1 MDIITRITRQRGKMQ
16 IVISEQ
22 ETIVVPLSLFRERP
36 LTEGQPI
43 NLEEYDNWLMVR
55 QYRHA
60 LDRAVACL
68 AARAHSKHEIEQK
81 LLRVGYRPCTVEMV
95 LYKLEREHLL
105 NDADFARQWVEA
117 RSGRKLGR
125 SRIAQELR
133 RKGIDADEAEEALS
147 VIGEDD
153 QLADAIALAEK
164 AAVPVLRH
172 PRLPDRGAR
181 EVRRGSAQDV
191 SAHCGDAGAAR
202 LPLGHHERGAG
213 AGAAGLIDT

>member
-36 LTEGQPI
+36 LAEGQPI

-125 SRIAQELR
+125 NRIAQELR

-147 VIGEDD
+147 
-153 QLADAIALAEK
+153 AIALAEK
-164 AAVPVLRH
+164 AAAH
-172 PRLPDRGAR
+172 AKSDENPRKTYQRIAAMLA
-181 EVRRGSAQDV
+181 RRGFRWDITKEALAQVLQAD
-191 SAHCGDAGAAR
+191 
-202 LPLGHHERGAG
+202 
-213 AGAAGLIDT
+213 

>member
-105 NDADFARQWVEA
+105 NDADFARQWV
-117 RSGRKLGR
+117 G
-125 SRIAQELR
+125 
-133 RKGIDADEAEEALS
+133 
-147 VIGEDD
+147 
-153 QLADAIALAEK
+153 
-164 AAVPVLRH
+164 
-172 PRLPDRGAR
+172 
-181 EVRRGSAQDV
+181 AQDGTQPYC
-191 SAHCGDAGAAR
+191 ARTAAQGYRCG
-202 LPLGHHERGAG
+202 
-213 AGAAGLIDT
+213 

>member
-147 VIGEDD
+147 AIGEDA

-164 AAVPVLRH
+164 QRRARSPTRIRARRISALR
-172 PRLPDRGAR
+172 RCWRGAASAGTS
-181 EVRRGSAQDV
+181 RRRRWRR
-191 SAHCGDAGAAR
+191 CCR
-202 LPLGHHERGAG
+202 R
-213 AGAAGLIDT
+213 IDT

>member
-105 NDADFARQWVEA
+105 
-117 RSGRKLGR
+117 
-125 SRIAQELR
+125 
-133 RKGIDADEAEEALS
+133 KG
-147 VIGEDD
+147 
-153 QLADAIALAEK
+153 
-164 AAVPVLRH
+164 
-172 PRLPDRGAR
+172 
-181 EVRRGSAQDV
+181 RGSFGAQDGTQPYC
-191 SAHCGDAGAAR
+191 ARTAAQGYRCG
-202 LPLGHHERGAG
+202 
-213 AGAAGLIDT
+213 

>member
-22 ETIVVPLSLFRERP
+22 KTIVVPLSLFRERP

-60 LDRAVACL
+60 LDRAVARL

-133 RKGIDADEAEEALS
+133 RKGIGADEAEEALS
-147 VIGEDD
+147 AIGEDA

-164 AAVPVLRH
+164 QRRARSPMRIRARRISALQRCW
-172 PRLPDRGAR
+172 RGAASAGTSR
-181 EVRRGSAQDV
+181 KRRWRR
-191 SAHCGDAGAAR
+191 CCR
-202 LPLGHHERGAG
+202 R
-213 AGAAGLIDT
+213 IDT

>member
-117 RSGRKLGR
+117 RSGRKLG
-125 SRIAQELR
+125 
-133 RKGIDADEAEEALS
+133 
-147 VIGEDD
+147 
-153 QLADAIALAEK
+153 
-164 AAVPVLRH
+164 
-172 PRLPDRGAR
+172 
-181 EVRRGSAQDV
+181 
-191 SAHCGDAGAAR
+191 
-202 LPLGHHERGAG
+202 HHEGGAG
-213 AGAAGLIDT
+213 AGAAGGLTLDTGAVPRYNENILRKTRKGGKHGGKSGVDLRGEAG

>member
-81 LLRVGYRPCTVEMV
+81 LLRVGYRPARWKWCCTSWSASICSTM
-95 LYKLEREHLL
+95 RT
-105 NDADFARQWVEA
+105 
-117 RSGRKLGR
+117 
-125 SRIAQELR
+125 LR
-133 RKGIDADEAEEALS
+133 GN
-147 VIGEDD
+147 G
-153 QLADAIALAEK
+153 
-164 AAVPVLRH
+164 
-172 PRLPDRGAR
+172 
-181 EVRRGSAQDV
+181 
-191 SAHCGDAGAAR
+191 
-202 LPLGHHERGAG
+202 
-213 AGAAGLIDT
+213 

>member
-105 NDADFARQWVEA
+105 NDAEM
-117 RSGRKLGR
+117 G
-125 SRIAQELR
+125 
-133 RKGIDADEAEEALS
+133 
-147 VIGEDD
+147 
-153 QLADAIALAEK
+153 
-164 AAVPVLRH
+164 
-172 PRLPDRGAR
+172 RGAFGTQAGTQPHCAR
-181 EVRRGSAQDV
+181 TAAQGYR
-191 SAHCGDAGAAR
+191 CG
-202 LPLGHHERGAG
+202 
-213 AGAAGLIDT
+213 

>member
-68 AARAHSKHEIEQK
+68 AARAN
-81 LLRVGYRPCTVEMV
+81 RNCCG
-95 LYKLEREHLL
+95 
-105 NDADFARQWVEA
+105 A
-117 RSGRKLGR
+117 
-125 SRIAQELR
+125 
-133 RKGIDADEAEEALS
+133 
-147 VIGEDD
+147 
-153 QLADAIALAEK
+153 AIA
-164 AAVPVLRH
+164 P
-172 PRLPDRGAR
+172 AR
-181 EVRRGSAQDV
+181 WRW
-191 SAHCGDAGAAR
+191 CC
-202 LPLGHHERGAG
+202 
-213 AGAAGLIDT
+213 IN

>member
-1 MDIITRITRQRGKMQ
+1 MDIITRITRQHGKMQ

-117 RSGRKLGR
+117 RSGRKMGR

-147 VIGEDD
+147 AIGEDA

-164 AAVPVLRH
+164 AAARAKSDEN
-172 PRLPDRGAR
+172 PRKTYQRIAAMLA
-181 EVRRGSAQDV
+181 RRGFRWDITKEALAQVLQAD
-191 SAHCGDAGAAR
+191 
-202 LPLGHHERGAG
+202 
-213 AGAAGLIDT
+213 

>member
-105 NDADFARQWVEA
+105 NDADFCLLYT
-117 RSGRKLGR
+117 S
-125 SRIAQELR
+125 
-133 RKGIDADEAEEALS
+133 DAA
-147 VIGEDD
+147 DD
-153 QLADAIALAEK
+153 
-164 AAVPVLRH
+164 
-172 PRLPDRGAR
+172 
-181 EVRRGSAQDV
+181 
-191 SAHCGDAGAAR
+191 
-202 LPLGHHERGAG
+202 
-213 AGAAGLIDT
+213 

>member
-68 AARAHSKHEIEQK
+68 AARAHSKHEI
-81 LLRVGYRPCTVEMV
+81 
-95 LYKLEREHLL
+95 
-105 NDADFARQWVEA
+105 
-117 RSGRKLGR
+117 RSCC
-125 SRIAQELR
+125 
-133 RKGIDADEAEEALS
+133 
-147 VIGEDD
+147 
-153 QLADAIALAEK
+153 
-164 AAVPVLRH
+164 
-172 PRLPDRGAR
+172 
-181 EVRRGSAQDV
+181 GSAIVPARWRWCCTSWSV
-191 SAHCGDAGAAR
+191 SICSTMR
-202 LPLGHHERGAG
+202 TLRGNG
-213 AGAAGLIDT
+213 

>member
-16 IVISEQ
+16 IAISEQ

-117 RSGRKLGR
+117 RSEERRVGKECR
-125 SRIAQELR
+125 SRW
-133 RKGIDADEAEEALS
+133 S
-147 VIGEDD
+147 
-153 QLADAIALAEK
+153 
-164 AAVPVLRH
+164 PYH
-172 PRLPDRGAR
+172 
-181 EVRRGSAQDV
+181 
-191 SAHCGDAGAAR
+191 
-202 LPLGHHERGAG
+202 
-213 AGAAGLIDT
+213 

>member
-1 MDIITRITRQRGKMQ
+1 
-16 IVISEQ
+16 
-22 ETIVVPLSLFRERP
+22 
-36 LTEGQPI
+36 
-43 NLEEYDNWLMVR
+43 MVR

-68 AARAHSKHEIEQK
+68 AARAHSKHEIAQK

-147 VIGEDD
+147 AIGEDD

-164 AAVPVLRH
+164 AAARAKPDED
-172 PRLPDRGAR
+172 PRKTYQRIAAMLA
-181 EVRRGSAQDV
+181 RRGFRWDITKEALAQVLQAD
-191 SAHCGDAGAAR
+191 
-202 LPLGHHERGAG
+202 
-213 AGAAGLIDT
+213 

>member
-147 VIGEDD
+147 AIGEDD

-164 AAVPVLRH
+164 QRRARSPTRIRARRISALR
-172 PRLPDRGAR
+172 RCWRGA
-181 EVRRGSAQDV
+181 V
-191 SAHCGDAGAAR
+191 SAGTSRKRRWRRCCR
-202 LPLGHHERGAG
+202 R
-213 AGAAGLIDT
+213 IDT